1 MKDVESL
8 NKLNPQNLEVLSDS
22 LTKNYK
28 TMTKTQTF
36 TSRKRFCYF
45 KMIKGPLQ

>member
-8 NKLNPQNLEVLSDS
+8 NKLNPHITEVLSDS

-28 TMTKTQTF
+28 PTEKDTTLT
-36 TSRKRFCYF
+36 RKRFYTF
-45 KMIKGPLQ
+45 